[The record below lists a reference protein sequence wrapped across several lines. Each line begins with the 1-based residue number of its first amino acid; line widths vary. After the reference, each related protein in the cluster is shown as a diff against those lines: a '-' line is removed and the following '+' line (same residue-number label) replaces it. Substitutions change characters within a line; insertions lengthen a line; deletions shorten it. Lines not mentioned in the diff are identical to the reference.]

1 MTTPYPRVFLRIV
14 PSIIAKKKRLTKG
27 TPIFIKESANL
38 LNKAPKSPLVGD

>member
-14 PSIIAKKKRLTKG
+14 PSITAKKRLTKG

-38 LNKAPKSPLVGD
+38 LNKAPKSPLVGN